1 VKKNAFSIAYWLF
14 FGVAQSVGMMLPRFA
29 NIHADPTPLLLGIAI
44 LLPGSL
50 LGSFLPE
57 GTNPWVHVV
66 LMLAVNAVAW
76 YIFFRFIRI
85 RPEN

>member
-1 VKKNAFSIAYWLF
+1 VKRNIFSIAYWLF
-14 FGVAQSVGMMLPRFA
+14 FAFAQTVGMLLPRFA
-29 NIHADPTPLLLGIAI
+29 NIHSDPTPLLLSLAI

-57 GTNPWVHVV
+57 GLNQWIHILFIV
-66 LMLAVNAVAW
+66 AVNSGAW

>member
-1 VKKNAFSIAYWLF
+1 VKRNIFSIAYWLF
-14 FGVAQSVGMMLPRFA
+14 FGFAQIVGMMLPRFA
-29 NIHADPTPLLLGIAI
+29 NIHSDPTPLLLSIAI

-57 GTNPWVHVV
+57 GTNQWVHVLFV
-66 LMLAVNAVAW
+66 IAVNAGAW

>member
-14 FGVAQSVGMMLPRFA
+14 FGVAQSVGMILPRFA
-29 NIHADPTPLLLGIAI
+29 NIHSNPTPLLLGIAI

-50 LGSFLPE
+50 FGSFLPE
-57 GTNPWVHVV
+57 GMNPWVHVV